1 MKSDDVFKRV
11 VPKKSGIPV
20 IENTCVLGGFE
31 YATNLEI
38 WAKRKTDKPDGL
50 YKDGY
55 FMPKESVE
63 DFPNCECRFATEGE
77 VRVIDFTPEDID
89 MICEA
94 AKYISKDESRP
105 VLQSVAII
113 NTVYKTM
120 ICGTDGIR
128 LFKYDRESAL
138 HSENFLLYLDTNVLK
153 FFKSKQVSRIEF
165 ESAGETD
172 EDDNIATVKLR
183 EIEYNFPVVVGIRF
197 NIEDCSLVIP
207 QQKYSQNY
215 PDVLRVIPSYK
226 DYNFYKVQ
234 LSGNIRKQLIDWK
247 KPLKETS
254 DQIKW
259 FIKNDNTF
267 ILQGL
272 NVDTGWESLLE
283 LPYEPCVAMNIEPN
297 VTRLLMS
304 IGLRNGSSSEINGE
318 SYPALIALNR
328 TYFLDVAP
336 LKDEIIMG
344 VKDLE
349 SAVLFG

>member
-1 MKSDDVFKRV
+1 MKSDDVFKTV
-11 VPKKSGIPV
+11 TPKKSGIPV
-20 IENTCVLGGFE
+20 IKNTCVLGGFE

-38 WAKRKTDKPDGL
+38 WAKRKTNKPDGL

-63 DFPNCECRFATEGE
+63 DFPNCEYRFAAEGE

-94 AKYISKDESRP
+94 AKYISKDELYS

-113 NTVYKTM
+113 NTDGKT
-120 ICGTDGIR
+120 IFCASDGFR
-128 LFKYDRESAL
+128 LFKYNRESAL
-138 HSENFLLYLDTNVLK
+138 HYDNFLLYFDANILK

-165 ESAGETD
+165 ESAGKTN
-172 EDDNIATVKLR
+172 EDDNIVTMKLG
-183 EIEYNFPVVVGIRF
+183 EIEYNFPVGVGIRF
-197 NIEDCSLVIP
+197 NIEDCSLVVT
-207 QQKYSQNY
+207 QQKCSQNY

-226 DYNFYKVQ
+226 DYNFYKVR
-234 LSGNIRKQLIDWK
+234 LSGNIRRQLIDWK
-247 KPLKETS
+247 KPLTKTP
-254 DQIKW
+254 DQINW
-259 FIKNDNTF
+259 YIKNDNTF
-267 ILQGL
+267 ILQGI
-272 NVDTGWESLLE
+272 NVDTGWEGLLE
-283 LPYEPCVAMNIEPN
+283 LPYEPCVAMNVEPN

-304 IGLRNGSSSEINGE
+304 IRLRNGSSSEINGE